1 MELDEDVLDA
11 LDDFVLVV
19 VAPPAAVVDKA
30 LDNEGSWNIEL
41 YAPFKPAKKKRKKN
55 MDIRTKYN

>member
-1 MELDEDVLDA
+1 MKLDDDVLDA

-19 VAPPAAVVDKA
+19 VDPPAAVVDKA

-41 YAPFKPAKKKRKKN
+41 YAPFKPAKNKKKN
-55 MDIRTKYN
+55 TY